1 MIKALRFALVAFG
14 RDVRSGEL
22 AVLFGAL
29 VVAVA
34 ALTAVG
40 FFTSRVSQA
49 IRAQAGEVLAGD
61 LRLESGRSPSPRY
74 EAEARSRGL
83 AVAHL
88 TSFPSVV
95 YAGDVSQLAT
105 VFGADAAYPLRGQLK
120 IAAVPYGSA
129 HPVSGIP
136 APGEAWADS
145 RLLARLAVPVGGRL
159 RLGALSVRVT
169 AVLDYRPDQG
179 TGLADL
185 APTILINGADL
196 ARSELLGPGSRATWS
211 LLYAG
216 PPAAVDA
223 YAAWLRTQ
231 KSAAERLTDAG
242 ESSEQMK
249 SATERS
255 GRFLNLAALVTVL
268 LAAVA
273 VAMAARRYASRRL
286 DLVALLKSLGA
297 SQRFVLGTTLT
308 ELVLVGLCG
317 AVAGTVLGFGAE
329 SGLAW
334 LVRGLL
340 KTELPP
346 PSLLPAW
353 LGLGTAAT
361 MLVGFALPPLLQL
374 RRVPPARVLR
384 HDLAPPPLRW
394 GLPYLAAA
402 GALAALL
409 YALVRDPRLVGYAVG
424 GLFASAL
431 VLGAAGTLLVRVT
444 RSVRGGAGIAWRY
457 GLANVAR
464 RGRESVVQIV
474 AFGLSLTVLLLLA
487 LVRNDL
493 IDEWQRSL
501 PPGAPNHFLIN
512 IPPADA
518 GPLAEFLTG
527 HGVAAPVLAPWVR
540 ARLVAVNGVPMQAR
554 MPRSD
559 RGRAFAEREQN
570 LSWAEALPPDNR
582 VVEGA
587 WWQHPDPAQ
596 PQVSVATEFQEE
608 LGLKVGDRLG
618 FDVAGESIVATVA
631 NVRKVRW
638 DGFRPNFFLLFAPGV
653 LDASTG
659 TFMTSVHLDAA
670 QRPALAELVRR
681 FPSVT
686 VIDVAALLGEVRRI
700 MDRAAVAV
708 EYVFG
713 FTLVAGL
720 AVLFAAIQSTRD
732 ERRYESAIL
741 RTLGASRRTVLY
753 GVAAEFT
760 ALGLL
765 SGVLAASAASAIG
778 WLIASR
784 LFGLHYAFDWTV
796 WLGGLL
802 AGALIV
808 GVAGTFATRRVVQSS
823 PMRSLRDA

>member
-1 MIKALRFALVAFG
+1 MKRLLRYAFVAFA
-14 RDVRSGEL
+14 RDARSGEL

-40 FFTSRVSQA
+40 FFTSRISEA
-49 IRAQAGEVLAGD
+49 IRLQAAEVLAAD
-61 LRLESGRSPSPRY
+61 LRLESGRAPADAY
-74 EAEARSRGL
+74 VAEARARGL
-83 AVAHL
+83 AVARL

-95 YAGDVSQLAT
+95 YAGPTSQLAT
-105 VFGADAAYPLRGQLK
+105 VLAADGAYPLRGALR
-120 IAAVPYGSA
+120 IADVPYG
-129 HPVSGIP
+129 PGRP
-136 APGEAWADS
+136 AIGSPRPGEAWADS
-145 RLLARLAVPVGGRL
+145 RLLARLAVPVGGTL
-159 RLGALSVRVT
+159 QVGALALRVT

-179 TGLADL
+179 SGLADL
-185 APTILINGADL
+185 APTVLIAAADL
-196 ARSELLGPGSRATWS
+196 APSRLLGPGSRATWIV
-211 LLYAG
+211 LFAG
-216 PPAAVDA
+216 PADAVAAFE
-223 YAAWLRTQ
+223 AWLRPR
-231 KSAAERLTDAG
+231 KSAAERLVDAG

-255 GRFLNLAALVTVL
+255 GRFLNLAALVTVM

-297 SQRFVLGTTLT
+297 SQGFVLGVTAIELALVALAGAAVGTL
-308 ELVLVGLCG
+308 
-317 AVAGTVLGFGAE
+317 LGFGAE
-329 SGLAW
+329 TGLAW
-334 LVRGLL
+334 LVRSLL
-340 KTELPP
+340 KGVLPA
-346 PSLLPAW
+346 PSLTPAW
-353 LGLGTAAT
+353 LGLGTAII
-361 MLVGFALPPLLQL
+361 MLAGFALPPLLEL

-384 HDLAPPPLRW
+384 HDLAPPPLRY
-394 GLPYLAAA
+394 GAPYVAAA
-402 GALAALL
+402 LALALLL

-424 GLFASAL
+424 GLAVSAL
-431 VLGAAGTLLVRVT
+431 VLGVAGLGLVRAT
-444 RSVRGGAGIAWRY
+444 GALRGGAGLAWRY

-464 RGRESVVQIV
+464 RGRESVVQVV

-487 LVRNDL
+487 IVRNDL
-493 IDEWQRSL
+493 LDEWQRSL
-501 PPGAPNHFLIN
+501 PAGAPNHFLIN
-512 IPPADA
+512 IPPAEADSLRA
-518 GPLAEFLTG
+518 YLVQ
-527 HGVAAPVLAPWVR
+527 HGVAEPVLSPWVR
-540 ARLVAVNGVPMQAR
+540 ARLVSVNGQPMQAR
-554 MPRSD
+554 MPKSD

-570 LSWAEALPPDNR
+570 LSWSATLPPDNR
-582 VVEGA
+582 VVDGA
-587 WWQHPDPAQ
+587 WWTSPDAAH

-608 LGLKVGDRLG
+608 LGLKVGDQLG
-618 FDVAGESIVATVA
+618 FDVAGESVVATIA

-659 TFMTSVHLDAA
+659 TYMTSVHLDAA
-670 QRPALAELVRR
+670 QRPALAGLVREH
-681 FPSVT
+681 PSVT
-686 VIDVAALLGEVRRI
+686 VVDVESLLAEVRSI

-778 WLIASR
+778 WLVATR
-784 LFGLHYAFDWTV
+784 LFGLHYSFDPVV
-796 WLGGLL
+796 WLGGMCG
-802 AGALIV
+802 GALLV
-808 GVAGTFATRRVVQSS
+808 GVAGTLATRSVVETS
-823 PMRSLRDA
+823 PALSLREG